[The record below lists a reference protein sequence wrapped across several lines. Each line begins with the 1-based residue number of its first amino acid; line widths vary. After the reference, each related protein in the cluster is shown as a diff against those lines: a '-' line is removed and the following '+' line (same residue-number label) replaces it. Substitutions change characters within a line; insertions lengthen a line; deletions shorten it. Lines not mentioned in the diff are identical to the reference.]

1 MSSNSIRVV
10 GLGKRYTIG
19 LPVRPT
25 NFRESL
31 VSMMA
36 APWRRLQHMGG
47 RGPTASDFWA
57 LRGVSFDVGV
67 GDVVG
72 IVGPNGAGKSTLLKI
87 LSRITSPT
95 EGYAELD
102 GRVASLL
109 EVGTGFHPE
118 LTGREN
124 VYLNGA
130 ILGMLRS
137 EIRRKFDAIVAFAEI
152 ERFIDTP
159 VKHYSSGMYV
169 RLAFS
174 VAAHLEPEI
183 LIVDE
188 VLSVGD
194 IHFRN
199 RCLGRIQDLRD
210 QGRTVVFVSH
220 DMTSVRQLCHR
231 ALMLNGGRIVDDG
244 MPDEVTRRYERMHQD
259 PEAITSG
266 AADRVNPPPHYHL
279 RRVELRNAAG
289 AVTRQ
294 FDAGETME
302 IHLWSNGRAP
312 ENSYTAEFKLYS
324 ERDEMISFGSANPVR
339 STYYLADDQHL
350 VCRLGP
356 LPLTEGAY
364 TFTFAVRV
372 WNQALWDYWER
383 AIGFDILRC
392 DLFKTGHSV
401 MSNHNGNF
409 VIQQE
414 WLTGDQADRGHVAH
428 E

>member
-1 MSSNSIRVV
+1 MSSRSITAA

-19 LPVRPT
+19 LPVGPT

-31 VSMMA
+31 VAMAA
-36 APWRRLQHMGG
+36 APWRRLQHLAG
-47 RGPTASDFWA
+47 RGSTASAFWA
-57 LRGVSFDVGV
+57 LRDVSFDVSV
-67 GDVVG
+67 GDVIG

-87 LSRITSPT
+87 LSRITAPT
-95 EGYAELD
+95 EGFVELN

-137 EIRRKFDAIVAFAEI
+137 EIRRKFDAIVSFSEI
-152 ERFIDTP
+152 GKFIDTP

-199 RCLGRIQDLRD
+199 RCLGRIQDLHD

-220 DMTSVRQLCHR
+220 DMTSVRQLCNR

-244 MPDEVTRRYERMHQD
+244 RPDEVTRRYERLHQD
-259 PEAITSG
+259 PETATAGWAERI
-266 AADRVNPPPHYHL
+266 NPPPHYHL
-279 RRVELRNAAG
+279 RRVELRDTAG
-289 AVTRQ
+289 AITRE

-302 IHLWSNGRAP
+302 IHLWSSGRAP
-312 ENSYTAEFKLYS
+312 ENSYTAEFKLFND
-324 ERDEMISFGSANPVR
+324 RDELVSFGSANPVR
-339 STYYLADDQHL
+339 DTYYVAEDQHL

-364 TFTFAVRV
+364 TFSFTVRV
-372 WNQALWDYWER
+372 WNQDRWDFWER
-383 AIGFDILRC
+383 AIGFEILRC
-392 DLFKTGHSV
+392 DLFKTGHSITAD
-401 MSNHNGNF
+401 HNGSF
-409 VIQQE
+409 VIAQE
-414 WLTGDQADRGHVAH
+414 WLTGD
-428 E
+428 

>member
-1 MSSNSIRVV
+1 MSSSSITVA

-31 VSMMA
+31 VAAAA
-36 APWRRLQHMGG
+36 APWRRLQRLGG
-47 RGPTASDFWA
+47 RGSAASDFWA
-57 LRGVSFDVGV
+57 LRGVSFDVAPG
-67 GDVVG
+67 GVVG

-87 LSRITSPT
+87 LSRITAPT

-124 VYLNGA
+124 VFLNGA
-130 ILGMLRS
+130 ILGMLRA
-137 EIRRKFDAIVAFAEI
+137 EIRRKFDAIVEFAEI
-152 ERFIDTP
+152 GKFIDTP

-199 RCLGRIQDLRD
+199 RCLGRIQDLHD

-220 DMTSVRQLCHR
+220 DMTSVRQLCNR
-231 ALMLNGGRIVDDG
+231 ALMLNGGRVVDDG
-244 MPDEVTRRYERMHQD
+244 DPDTVTRRYERLHQD
-259 PEAITSG
+259 PEMTASG
-266 AADRVNPPPHYHL
+266 AAERISPPPHYHL
-279 RRVELRNAAG
+279 RRVELRNAG
-289 AVTRQ
+289 GTVTRQ
-294 FDAGETME
+294 FDAGDTME
-302 IHLWSNGRAP
+302 IHLWSSGRAP
-312 ENSYTAEFKLYS
+312 ENSFTAEFKLFDD
-324 ERDEMISFGSANPVR
+324 RDALVSFGSANPVR
-339 STYYLADDQHL
+339 TTYFTADQQHF

-364 TFTFAVRV
+364 TFSFTVRV
-372 WNQALWDYWER
+372 WNQERWDFWER
-383 AIGFDILRC
+383 AIGFEIQRC

-401 MSNHNGNF
+401 TADHNGSF

-414 WLTGDQADRGHVAH
+414 WRAGD
-428 E
+428 